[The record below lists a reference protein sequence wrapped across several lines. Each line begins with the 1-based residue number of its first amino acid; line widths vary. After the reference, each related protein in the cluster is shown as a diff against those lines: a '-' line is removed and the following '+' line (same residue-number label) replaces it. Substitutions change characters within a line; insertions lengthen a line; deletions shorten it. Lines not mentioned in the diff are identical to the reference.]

1 MVITHAL
8 EWPTLTMQ
16 WMPDKEVF
24 AEKGFTRH
32 RLLLGT
38 HTSGQDNNYLQIAT
52 VNLPNTDN
60 STLDVKDYD
69 EEKGGMYGVPFAWSH
84 MIEIGSYSSASTRVQ
99 VTQRINHEGEV
110 NRARYCP
117 QNCDLIATRAVNG
130 LTYVFDRTKHSNQ
143 PDSDGKCRPDIV
155 LQGQTREGYGLSW
168 NPIRQG
174 HILCASED
182 TTVCHWD
189 LNAYQKESKN
199 LNPVRTYRGHSAIV
213 EDVAW
218 HNHHEH
224 LFASVGDDRQMLLWD
239 TRDSNEVPKYRV
251 EAHTGEVNA
260 VSFSPASEYIV
271 ATGSG
276 DKTVGLWDLRN
287 LSTHLHSLEAHNEE
301 ILQIAWSPHHET
313 VLCSASADRRVNV
326 WDLSRIGEEQT
337 AEDAEDGPSELLFVH
352 GGHISRPTDLSWSPQ
367 DPWKIATAAEDNI
380 VMVWQPARSIV
391 ESVEAEPDAA
401 DLE

>member
-1 MVITHAL
+1 MVVTHAL

-24 AEKGFTRH
+24 SDKGFTRH

-38 HTSGQDNNYLQIAT
+38 HTSGQANNYLQIAN
-52 VNLPNTDN
+52 VNLPNTD
-60 STLDVKDYD
+60 STTLDMKDYD
-69 EEKGGMYGVPFAWSH
+69 EEKG
-84 MIEIGSYSSASTRVQ
+84 EIGSYSSASARIQ

-117 QNCDLIATRAVNG
+117 QNCDLIATRAVSG

-155 LQGQTREGYGLSW
+155 LEGQTREGYGLSW

-189 LNAYQKESKN
+189 LNAYQKESKT
-199 LNPVRTYRGHSAIV
+199 LHPLRTYRGHSAIV

-218 HNHHEH
+218 HNHHEN

-271 ATGSG
+271 ATGSS

-287 LSTHLHSLEAHNEE
+287 LSTHLHSLEAHTDEV
-301 ILQIAWSPHHET
+301 LQIAWSPHHET
-313 VLCSASADRRVNV
+313 VLCSASSDRRVNV
-326 WDLSRIGEEQT
+326 WDLSRIGEEQ
-337 AEDAEDGPSELLFVH
+337 APEDAEDGP
-352 GGHISRPTDLSWSPQ
+352 
-367 DPWKIATAAEDNI
+367 A
-380 VMVWQPARSIV
+380 
-391 ESVEAEPDAA
+391 
-401 DLE
+401 